1 MKPAPLSQA
10 ITAPQR
16 RFLLFG
22 ATYLVLWLA
31 TWYSAA
37 LLASA
42 AGVSLWFLPAGLRF
56 FCLLFFGW
64 HGFLIDLT
72 TQCAWVLLQLATGG
86 ETLHEFLS
94 IQTFWQ
100 IYGWFVSLLAN
111 ALVALPLRGTMR
123 DKWNLSRSLHSALL
137 ASAAAAA
144 STLAALAGSIRLLAL
159 GHIAGAQ
166 WGEVF
171 ASWLIGDFI
180 GIVTLTPLLMVRVW
194 PGLAHYL
201 KHGTWRR
208 PVAERR
214 VRRVVDLKTTAISV
228 SALLLVFGIP
238 WAFGL
243 HPHLPLF
250 ALLLLLPLAAVALRF
265 GLRSSVLAVV
275 VLDCGLVLLIAW
287 VGRQEHALQ
296 YQWVMVA
303 IALVGLW
310 LGGSV
315 EARDRLMLRYRDFAD
330 VSNDLIWE
338 TDRDGCLVVASGRLA
353 KLLAISRG
361 ISWQELLAQ
370 HSARMAE
377 FEEVL
382 TRGQP
387 FRNLEIRLGSERE
400 APRWIQLN
408 GLPLFDDAGE
418 LTGYR
423 GTAVDVS
430 PSRQAEE
437 MLRNYNETL
446 VKEVDERTRDLRQ
459 TVSELETKERHL
471 QVLLAAAPVG
481 VIELDEAG
489 RCGYINAN
497 GCALTGCSQEQAQGR
512 PLLEFVHP
520 DDRAYVEFV
529 WNVNRQSTEVKWL
542 EFRMERTNQRCV
554 AHWINLSHAQQAME
568 GTIMVLTNAA
578 ARSQHDER
586 LWTLAH
592 HDALTELPN
601 RHLFRDRMKQALLH
615 ARRNESGV
623 ALLWIDLDGFKAVN
637 DTFGHAAGDALL
649 REVAQRLK
657 SRTRA
662 SDTVARMGGDEF
674 AVVMPGTVAVESA
687 VHTATDLLAG
697 LAEPFDLSQ
706 GAVRI
711 SGSIGVA
718 LYPQHA
724 ATVEMLMQHADL
736 ALYAAKRAGKNQ
748 VQVWRND
755 SEG

>member
-1 MKPAPLSQA
+1 MKHAPLSQTIA
-10 ITAPQR
+10 APQR

-22 ATYLVLWLA
+22 GIYLLLWMV

-42 AGVSLWFLPAGLRF
+42 GGVSLWFLPAGLRF

-64 HGFLIDLT
+64 HGFLIELT

-86 ETLHEFLS
+86 EKFPDFLS
-94 IQTFWQ
+94 IQALWQ
-100 IYGWFVSLLAN
+100 FYGWFVSLLAN
-111 ALVALPLRGTMR
+111 ALVILPLRRTMGS
-123 DKWNLSRSLHSALL
+123 KWNLSRSLHNALF

-144 STLAALAGSIRLLAL
+144 SSLAALAGSVRLLAL
-159 GHIAGAQ
+159 GYITGAQ

-171 ASWLIGDFI
+171 VSWLIGDFI

-208 PVAERR
+208 PTVEKS
-214 VRRVVDLKTTAISV
+214 VRRLVDLKTTAIAA

-238 WAFGL
+238 WTLGL
-243 HPHLPLF
+243 NAHLPLF
-250 ALLLLLPLAAVALRF
+250 ALLLLLPLAGVALRF

-275 VLDCGLVLLIAW
+275 VLDCGLVLLIAF
-287 VGRQEHALQ
+287 VGRPDHALQ

-315 EARDRLMLRYRDFAD
+315 EARSQLMVRYRDFAD

-338 TDRDGCLVVASGRLA
+338 TDREGRLVVASGRLA
-353 KLLAISRG
+353 RLLDTSAGRP
-361 ISWQELLAQ
+361 WRELLGQ
-370 HSARMAE
+370 CQGQLGE
-377 FEEVL
+377 LEEAL
-382 TRGQP
+382 SRWKP
-387 FRNLEIRLGSERE
+387 FRNLEIRLGNAGD

-423 GTAVDVS
+423 GTAVDIS

-437 MLRNYNETL
+437 VLRNYNETL
-446 VKEVDERTRDLRQ
+446 VKEVDERTSTLRQ

-481 VIELDEAG
+481 VIELDDAG
-489 RCGYINAN
+489 RCRYINGN
-497 GCALTGCSQEQAQGR
+497 GCALTGCTPEQAHG
-512 PLLEFVHP
+512 LSVLDFVHP

-529 WNVNRQSTEVKWL
+529 WDVNRQSTEVKWL
-542 EFRMERTNQRCV
+542 EFRMDRTSQRCV
-554 AHWINLSHAQQAME
+554 AHWINLSHSRQSMD
-568 GTIMVLTNAA
+568 GTIMVLTNAT
-578 ARSQHDER
+578 ARSQQDER

-601 RHLFRDRMKQALLH
+601 RNLFRDRMRQALLH

-637 DTFGHAAGDALL
+637 DTLGHAAGDELL
-649 REVAQRLK
+649 RQVAQRLK
-657 SRTRA
+657 NRTRA

-674 AVVMPGTVAVESA
+674 AVVMPDTVGVASA
-687 VHTATDLLAG
+687 VHTASELVASLT
-697 LAEPFDLSQ
+697 EPFDLPQ
-706 GAVRI
+706 GAARI

-718 LYPQHA
+718 LYPLHA
-724 ATVEMLMQHADL
+724 ATAEMLTQHADL

-748 VQVWRND
+748 VQVWND
-755 SEG
+755 G